1 MITTKRWLKE
11 LNKIKENELIK
22 KAPHFVGFFVCG
34 MMGRFYYGILSTNIG
49 NGIFKSFLNI

>member
-1 MITTKRWLKE
+1 MYQDSDSIIKRIKE

-34 MMGRFYYGILSTNIG
+34 MMVRFG
-49 NGIFKSFLNI
+49 